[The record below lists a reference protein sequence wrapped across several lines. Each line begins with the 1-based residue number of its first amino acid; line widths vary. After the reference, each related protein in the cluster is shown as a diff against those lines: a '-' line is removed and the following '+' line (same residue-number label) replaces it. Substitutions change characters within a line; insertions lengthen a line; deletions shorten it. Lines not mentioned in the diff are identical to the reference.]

1 MGLAASQG
9 RYLCLTA
16 RMSDLINEGQQIS
29 YSRLMLATES
39 QEIAEKYNKAM
50 ANSVMEAQIYD
61 ENGNPKSVRLTY
73 DAITNKDLTKGLGMR
88 IVDADGH
95 IVVPQNAT
103 KELKE
108 SLKNKDKDETFVYDE
123 STDDAEY
130 IQEMILTGQWF
141 LEQNTG
147 SEENAQWEKLQSWQG
162 SSQVSE
168 RNYTEDDVAAE
179 AEYEKDMKA
188 LQKKDKMLE
197 MRLEQIQTEENA
209 IETEI
214 DSVKQV
220 ISDNI
225 DNSFKT
231 FA

>member
-103 KELKE
+103 QELKE
-108 SLKNKDKDETFVYDE
+108 SLKNKDEDETFVYDE

-147 SEENAQWEKLQSWQG
+147 SEENAKWEKLQSWQG

-168 RNYTEDDVAAE
+168 RNYTEDDAAAE